1 MDNILKLMDEYIK
14 HEKIEEL
21 EQIKAEIQETY
32 KADINNDIV
41 SFVKVLNIIDKHIE
55 KLKED

>member
-21 EQIKAEIQETY
+21 EEIKEEIMWEANGQTC
-32 KADINNDIV
+32 ARINASRLLSI
-41 SFVKVLNIIDKHIE
+41 LDKHIE
-55 KLKED
+55 KLKEE